1 LVIQVTHVDKMKAP
15 RVIPETSIHG
25 RCVLR

>member
-1 LVIQVTHVDKMKAP
+1 VTHVDKMKAP
-15 RVIPETSIHG
+15 RLIPETSIHG